1 MRQPA
6 TGRSGIPNIKGR
18 TECARSTPTDL
29 AEVLKLEI
37 LEVDDPRWADLA
49 GSHPEALPFHHPAWV
64 GLIRDCYGFR
74 SFAAVASTADGSP
87 RAGLPVIEARSPLRR
102 RRWVS
107 LPFTDY
113 CPLLYGSEAARD
125 EVLELLR
132 MGAAAEQVGSVELR
146 TPVGSTAS
154 TQTVVGVLHELVLES
169 DCSEVYRR
177 FHKSRVQGSIRR
189 AKREGVAV
197 RIADCE
203 ADVVGTYYE
212 LHARTRR
219 RLGVPAQPR
228 RFFRL
233 LWERM
238 IEAGL
243 GFVLLAHVGDSA
255 VAGAVFLHW
264 NGHLTY
270 KFGASDETYRDR
282 QPNHAILW
290 EAVRWGCERGYRV
303 LDFGRSG
310 LSDHGLRAFKDGW
323 GAAERPLVYT
333 TLVGSRRPSTDGAAE
348 GALRRVL
355 RRSPVWVCRGAGE
368 VLYRY
373 AA

>member
-1 MRQPA
+1 M
-6 TGRSGIPNIKGR
+6 
-18 TECARSTPTDL
+18 
-29 AEVLKLEI
+29 
-37 LEVDDPRWADLA
+37 
-49 GSHPEALPFHHPAWV
+49 
-64 GLIRDCYGFR
+64 
-74 SFAAVASTADGSP
+74 
-87 RAGLPVIEARSPLRR
+87 RR

-113 CPLLYGSEAARD
+113 CPLLCDSEAARD
-125 EVLELLR
+125 ELLGLLR
-132 MGAAAEQVGSVELR
+132 MRAARERVTSVELR
-146 TPVGSTAS
+146 TPVGSTAA
-154 TQTVVGVLHELVLES
+154 TQTVVGVLHELPLES
-169 DCSEVYRR
+169 DYDAVYRR

-189 AKREGVAV
+189 SQRDAV
-197 RIADCE
+197 VVRTADCQ

-233 LWERM
+233 LWERV

-243 GFVLLAHVGDSA
+243 GFVLLAHVGNSA

-270 KFGASDETYRDR
+270 KFAASDETYWDR

-290 EAVRWGCERGYRV
+290 EAVRWGCGRGYRV

-310 LSDHGLRAFKDGW
+310 LNDHGLRAFKDGW
-323 GAAERPLVYT
+323 GAAERPLLYT
-333 TLVGSRRPSTDGAAE
+333 TLVGSRRHSTDSMAE

-355 RRSPVWVCRGAGE
+355 RRSPLWVCRGAGE